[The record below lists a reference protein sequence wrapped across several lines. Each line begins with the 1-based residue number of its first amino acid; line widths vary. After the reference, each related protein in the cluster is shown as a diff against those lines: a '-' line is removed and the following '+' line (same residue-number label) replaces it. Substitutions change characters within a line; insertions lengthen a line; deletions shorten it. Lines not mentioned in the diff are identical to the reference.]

1 MHKVHLL
8 CYLAFG
14 MNLNSILN
22 NDLILA
28 SVLSLLP
35 SKKIYPV
42 NKVCLDY
49 LGQMVK
55 WYSKNI
61 KLDAIDNDLNLDT
74 LQDILLAEIVDRKTQ
89 SSYRCIFI
97 FISLLRAIGIRCRL
111 VISFQCISL
120 KPSASQLFSLS
131 NKPKTDPNKSKS
143 KCFGLYF
150 YLFVSQNIS
159 E

>member
-35 SKKIYPV
+35 SKNVYPV

-111 VISFQCISL
+111 VISFQCIPL

-131 NKPKTDPNKSKS
+131 NKPKTDSNKSKS

-159 E
+159 K